1 MSEKIWFK
9 DPSILF
15 TPEAWSHFVPM
26 QNMSTTEALNSV
38 VRFTVYFSTLLY
50 LATGVGAYVLAIPI
64 IMIATIVLHKLFP
77 NGKVLENFVSKL
89 TKPSNDKFTM
99 PTAANPFMNP
109 LLTEITDNPNRPDS
123 APTNRKDVKAK
134 IYKEFQQTSD
144 LFMDTTDMFDQSQAM
159 RTFHT
164 LQSGTIPN
172 DQDGFLKFLSKG
184 VDEPD
189 FSSTAPARQAKLLSE
204 GHVTTKG
211 AIRLPSS
218 LDEPSGTAPLPA
230 GTAK

>member
-1 MSEKIWFK
+1 MR
-9 DPSILF
+9 
-15 TPEAWSHFVPM
+15 FVPM

-50 LATGVGAYVLAIPI
+50 LATGVGAYVLAIPV
-64 IMIATIVLHKLFP
+64 IMFATIVLHKLFP

-89 TKPSNDKFTM
+89 SKPSSSKFTM

-109 LLTEITDNPNRPDS
+109 LLTDIVDNPNRPDS
-123 APTNRKDVKAK
+123 APTNRKDVKAE

-144 LFMDTTDMFDQSQAM
+144 LYMDTSDMFDQSQAM

-172 DQDGFLKFLSKG
+172 DQDGFLKWLSKG

-189 FSSTAPARQAKLLSE
+189 FSSTAPARKAKLLSE
-204 GHVTTKG
+204 GHVTAKG
-211 AIRLPSS
+211 AIRLPSTI
-218 LDEPSGTAPLPA
+218 DEPSGVTPA
-230 GTAK
+230 GSAK